1 MIKRKPVR
9 FFLLAFAV
17 AAAALTAVLHLR
29 LGSSML
35 VSWLVSA
42 NLAALLMWAFD
53 KAQARRGGWRVP
65 ELALHAIAAL
75 GAVPASLLAMKV
87 LRHKTLKKH
96 FLLIYACLLV
106 VHLAL
111 AFVILGR

>member
-1 MIKRKPVR
+1 MIKRRPVR
-9 FFLLAFAV
+9 FFLLVFAL
-17 AAAALTAVLHLR
+17 AAAALAVMAHLR
-29 LGSSML
+29 LGWNPL

-42 NLAALLMWAFD
+42 NLAALLLWAFD

-65 ELALHAIAAL
+65 EMALHAMAAL

-96 FLLIYACLLV
+96 FLLIYGCLLV
-106 VHLAL
+106 IHLAL